1 MLNSMENM
9 LTDVRVGRV
18 KLIRFLCGVSPASE
32 ILENQPFEF
41 ENLFCKITE
50 LTRICPFPSVQ
61 RMFQIQG
68 H

>member
-32 ILENQPFEF
+32 IPENQPFEL
-41 ENLFCKITE
+41 ENLF
-50 LTRICPFPSVQ
+50 
-61 RMFQIQG
+61 
-68 H
+68 